1 MRCTITKKVTS
12 TSLLFQEKRPK
23 AERWRPFYLDKS
35 NKIGYFLLKID
46 RNMATQEQIEVL
58 KTDENAFELG
68 EDTEQDFK
76 RY

>member
-1 MRCTITKKVTS
+1 
-12 TSLLFQEKRPK
+12 
-23 AERWRPFYLDKS
+23 
-35 NKIGYFLLKID
+35 
-46 RNMATQEQIEVL
+46 MATQEQIEVL